1 MHSASGVPKGRV
13 RLQEDIFLDLQST
26 DQDLSRR
33 IENAARS
40 GWTSALTCCRN
51 RPEYCQN
58 AIYMVL
64 CIHYGFYK
72 GDVYAGIPKSQVVR
86 EAIGEYS
93 ANLGRLSEEERE
105 RMLRVLDEALA
116 RIPMRPQEEVER
128 EIREVRDA
136 RRAGGRKTE
145 SEPS

>member
-1 MHSASGVPKGRV
+1 MASTKVT
-13 RLQEDIFLDLQST
+13 FTLDEKT
-26 DQDLSRR
+26 
-33 IENAARS
+33 I
-40 GWTSALTCCRN
+40 
-51 RPEYCQN
+51 
-58 AIYMVL
+58 
-64 CIHYGFYK
+64 
-72 GDVYAGIPKSQVVR
+72 GIPKSQVVR

>member
-1 MHSASGVPKGRV
+1 MASTKVTFTLDEKTIGRLN
-13 RLQEDIFLDLQST
+13 RAAGFL
-26 DQDLSRR
+26 R
-33 IENAARS
+33 
-40 GWTSALTCCRN
+40 
-51 RPEYCQN
+51 
-58 AIYMVL
+58 
-64 CIHYGFYK
+64 
-72 GDVYAGIPKSQVVR
+72 IPKSQVVR

>member
-1 MHSASGVPKGRV
+1 MASLNRAAG
-13 RLQEDIFLDLQST
+13 FL
-26 DQDLSRR
+26 R
-33 IENAARS
+33 
-40 GWTSALTCCRN
+40 
-51 RPEYCQN
+51 
-58 AIYMVL
+58 
-64 CIHYGFYK
+64 
-72 GDVYAGIPKSQVVR
+72 IPKSQVVR